1 MPTTFTF
8 SASESSGPSQET
20 PLSFDY
26 PFAYENRLEIRT
38 SRWLLTGVNTR
49 SAGNT
54 DRGWLYLQA
63 ARDGQSTA
71 VELFKDPACGADSRV
86 ATGSA
91 DLSGIDSAAARCVLQ
106 ADRSSGLAGEFY
118 FEHYAA
124 DPSGPVAVLVSL
136 CVDDDLRDE
145 YQNLDDLGD
154 GVNDPQTGLARFCA
168 AATRKTLLL
177 AGQQFAAELG
187 GFGAPEHR
195 SRLSAGRTVP
205 DYRRLA
211 NPDQLK
217 EAAVHW
223 ALMLAFG
230 SCHERAGATMYS
242 QLRDYHDQ
250 KRKDAIGAWSLA
262 LVGDPDNG
270 GQANQHRSVGARYIN
285 RL

>member
-8 SASESSGPSQET
+8 SASESAGQAQET
-20 PLSFDY
+20 ALSFDY
-26 PFAYENRLEIRT
+26 PYACEKRLEIRT

-63 ARDGQSTA
+63 ARDGQSAA

-91 DLSGIDSAAARCVLQ
+91 DLSPIDSAAVRCALQ

-118 FEHYAA
+118 FERYAA
-124 DPSGPVAVLVSL
+124 DPTGPVAVLVSL

-177 AGQQFAAELG
+177 AGQQYASTLG

-195 SRLSAGRTVP
+195 SRLSAGRAAP
-205 DYRRLA
+205 DFRRLA

-250 KRKDAIGAWSLA
+250 KRKDAIAAWRLTFAS
-262 LVGDPDNG
+262 DPDG
-270 GQANQHRSVGARYIN
+270 GGDADQGRSAACRYLT